1 MTKDQSTMSVP
12 DDVTAAAVARRALS
26 SGTED
31 AHSDDEPDRGDLR
44 QSPKAAEAR
53 KLLVQI
59 SVAAQ
64 ATTIRSRR

>member
-12 DDVTAAAVARRALS
+12 DDVEAAVATCRALS

-31 AHSDDEPDRGDLR
+31 AHSDDGPDEGDFR
-44 QSPKAAEAR
+44 QRPKAAEAR
-53 KLLVQI
+53 KLLLQI